1 MQIMPSSNKAKN
13 VFDSGRTSSYH
24 IKTIV
29 DCQQSSKS
37 SSTFKLV
44 LTRGGG
50 TTKRYDFEAENP
62 KMASEIV
69 QIIKSLK
76 AALERTGTVNKSR
89 RSRQVG

>member
-1 MQIMPSSNKAKN
+1 MPSSNKAKN

-37 SSTFKLV
+37 SSVFKLV

-50 TTKRYDFEAENP
+50 TTKRYDFEAENS
-62 KMASEIV
+62 KMAADIV
-69 QIIKSLK
+69 QTIKSLK
-76 AALERTGTVNKSR
+76 NSLERSGTIHKSR
-89 RSRQVG
+89 RSRQIV